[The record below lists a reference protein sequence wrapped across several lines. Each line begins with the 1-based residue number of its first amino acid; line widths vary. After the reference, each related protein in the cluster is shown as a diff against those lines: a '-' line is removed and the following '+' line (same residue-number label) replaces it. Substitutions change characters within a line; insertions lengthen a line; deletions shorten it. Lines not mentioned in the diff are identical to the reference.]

1 MAKEI
6 VMLSAPM
13 KKLSLWLEVCKMS
26 TTHLTSHRSRCDRA
40 GVAALL
46 LIMNCL
52 LMSLSL
58 SSAAGASGYALEFDG
73 KDDYVVTNDP
83 YPFINETGRFS
94 ASAWV
99 RINKHGTSTDT
110 WNSVIGT
117 GHAGPFRLVVT
128 DQGLFRCTWDGVSRV
143 ELYSSPVAEKEWIH
157 VLVQGDGSTIEMY
170 VDGTRASQKNM
181 APLAKT
187 PVNFAIGTWPNN
199 PGQRVMN
206 GIIDDVRLW
215 TRPLTGD
222 EIAAAMVRR
231 LSGREE
237 GLVGY
242 WSFDE
247 GEGTTAYDKSPLEN
261 HGTISGAVWTST
273 SALLAP
279 PVLAWGP
286 APGNKALDV
295 STDVILRWEPGET
308 AVSRDVYF
316 GTAFADVNGASRDD
330 PRDVL
335 VSRDQTDTMY
345 DLPGWLDFGTTY
357 YWRIDEIG
365 TPPDSALFKGD
376 VWSFTTESLAY
387 PLDGQR
393 IKATASSAAEAQGPE
408 NTVNGSGLKDDLH
421 SDALSAMWLT
431 ATGATG
437 PAWIEYEFDKVLRLH
452 EMWVWNHNGLLE
464 STLGFGVRGAV
475 IEYSVDGIEYLVLGT
490 THEFARAPGK
500 PGYAHNTRVD
510 LAGVAAR
517 YVRLTINGNWGE
529 IVSQYGLSEVRFFYI
544 PVAPREPNPASEA
557 VGVSPDTALSWRSGR
572 EAALHAVYLSQNLAA
587 VADETALAATVV
599 TSSFEPAELTLGTT
613 YYWKV
618 NEINDAADWGVWE
631 GEVWSFTTKDL
642 LVIEDF
648 ENYTDTEGNRIYE
661 AWTDG
666 WAIAENGSQVGYDE
680 APFAERRIVHGGR
693 QSMPLSY
700 DNTAASY
707 SEATRSFTQS
717 QDWTLYGATTFCLF
731 FEGRA
736 ENAAGQLYLKVNGT
750 KVNYGGSPDDLKRAE
765 WIPWNVEL
773 SSLGLN
779 AKSVKT
785 VAVGVEGGGASG
797 TLYIDDMCLAKP

>member
-170 VDGTRASQKNM
+170 LDGTRASQKNM

-330 PRDVL
+330 PRDFL

-345 DLPGWLDFGTTY
+345 DQ
-357 YWRIDEIG
+357 I
-365 TPPDSALFKGD
+365 
-376 VWSFTTESLAY
+376 
-387 PLDGQR
+387 
-393 IKATASSAAEAQGPE
+393 
-408 NTVNGSGLKDDLH
+408 
-421 SDALSAMWLT
+421 
-431 ATGATG
+431 
-437 PAWIEYEFDKVLRLH
+437 
-452 EMWVWNHNGLLE
+452 
-464 STLGFGVRGAV
+464 
-475 IEYSVDGIEYLVLGT
+475 
-490 THEFARAPGK
+490 
-500 PGYAHNTRVD
+500 
-510 LAGVAAR
+510 
-517 YVRLTINGNWGE
+517 
-529 IVSQYGLSEVRFFYI
+529 
-544 PVAPREPNPASEA
+544 
-557 VGVSPDTALSWRSGR
+557 
-572 EAALHAVYLSQNLAA
+572 
-587 VADETALAATVV
+587 
-599 TSSFEPAELTLGTT
+599 
-613 YYWKV
+613 
-618 NEINDAADWGVWE
+618 
-631 GEVWSFTTKDL
+631 
-642 LVIEDF
+642 
-648 ENYTDTEGNRIYE
+648 
-661 AWTDG
+661 
-666 WAIAENGSQVGYDE
+666 
-680 APFAERRIVHGGR
+680 
-693 QSMPLSY
+693 
-700 DNTAASY
+700 
-707 SEATRSFTQS
+707 
-717 QDWTLYGATTFCLF
+717 
-731 FEGRA
+731 GRA
-736 ENAAGQLYLKVNGT
+736 HV
-750 KVNYGGSPDDLKRAE
+750 
-765 WIPWNVEL
+765 
-773 SSLGLN
+773 
-779 AKSVKT
+779 
-785 VAVGVEGGGASG
+785 
-797 TLYIDDMCLAKP
+797 